1 MDFKYT
7 EYTNIINKNIADKK
21 RRNIKVKKYTL
32 KKFLVVTTLV
42 AGLVLTAACGSTA
55 ENEKNSNGTE
65 PGQTEKMALSGEIK
79 VDGSSTVFPITE
91 AVVEEFNKI
100 YPDVRVPVGV
110 AGTGGG
116 MKKFVTGEIDICD
129 ASRAIKQEEDD
140 KAKAN
145 NIEYVEFEV
154 AYDGITV
161 VINKENDWAKSI
173 TTADLKKIWEPDSKV
188 MKWKDINPNWPDA
201 KIKLFGPG
209 MDSGTMEFFTEKIN
223 GKAKE
228 IRKDYTPSEDDN
240 VLVQGIAG
248 DKNAM
253 GFFGFAYYVENKD
266 SLGEVAIDTGSGAVM
281 PSFDTIKKLT
291 YKPLSRPLYIYV
303 NKKALEKEH
312 VKEFI
317 NFYLTEGTKLV
328 EDIGYV
334 PLDDY
339 TNELAKLK

>member
-1 MDFKYT
+1 
-7 EYTNIINKNIADKK
+7 
-21 RRNIKVKKYTL
+21 VKKYTL

-42 AGLVLTAACGSTA
+42 AALVLTAACGSTA
-55 ENEKNSNGTE
+55 ENNSNGIE
-65 PGQTEKMALSGEIK
+65 SGQTEKMALSGEIK

-91 AVVEEFNKI
+91 AVAEEFNKI

-129 ASRAIKQEEDD
+129 ASRAIKQEEAD

-188 MKWKDINPNWPDA
+188 MKWKDVNPTWPDA
-201 KIKLFGPG
+201 EIKLFGPG

-240 VLVQGIAG
+240 VLVQGITG

-312 VKEFI
+312 VKAFI

-328 EDIGYV
+328 EDVGYV

-339 TNELAKLK
+339 AKEIDKLR